1 MSFKKI
7 LISIGYKKDKKMKK
21 IIGLG
26 SAIVDMMTQ
35 LPDDNFLNEHQLQKG
50 GMFLVEED
58 QIKKVLESTKNLS
71 PIQTSGGSAANT
83 IHGLAKLG
91 VEVAYVG
98 KVGEDKVGEFFVEDL
113 KQSGIETK
121 LFYSKTPSAIAA
133 ALITPDSER
142 TFATYLG
149 ASVEMSPDDITED
162 TFKGYDILHI
172 EGYLVFNQALIEKAL
187 QTAKA
192 MNLQV
197 SIDMASFNVVEAN
210 LDFLKEMLAKYVDI
224 VFANEE
230 EAKSFTGLEPK
241 EACEAIAKDVEIAV
255 VKIGKE
261 GAYIKE
267 GNNEMIHA
275 PAFKANSID
284 TTGAGDSY
292 ASGFLYGYT
301 NGASH
306 YNSSR
311 IGALIAGNV
320 IEHLGAKM
328 PNQKWQEIMPEIK
341 EMLN

>member
-1 MSFKKI
+1 
-7 LISIGYKKDKKMKK
+7 MKK

-26 SAIVDMMTQ
+26 SAIVDMMIK
-35 LPDDNFLNEHQLQKG
+35 LPNQDFLTENNLQKG

-58 QIKKVLESTKNLS
+58 KINKILEDTKELS

-91 VEVAYVG
+91 TSVAFIG
-98 KVGEDKVGEFFVEDL
+98 KVGEDKIGTFFVEDL
-113 KQSGIETK
+113 KKSGIETK
-121 LFYSKTPSAIAA
+121 LKFSKTPSALAA
-133 ALITPDSER
+133 ALITPDAER
-142 TFATYLG
+142 TFATFLG
-149 ASVEMSPDDITED
+149 ASVELTPADITED
-162 TFKGYDILHI
+162 LFKGFDVLHI
-172 EGYLVFNQALIEKAL
+172 EGYLVFNEELIEHAL
-187 QTAKA
+187 KMAKK
-192 MNLQV
+192 MGLLV
-197 SIDMASFNVVEAN
+197 SIDMASFNVVEAK
-210 LDFLKEMLAKYVDI
+210 LDFLKKMVKEYVDI

-241 EACEAIAKDVEIAV
+241 EACIAIAKEVKISV

-267 GNNEMIHA
+267 GNNDIIHA

-292 ASGFLYGYT
+292 AAGFLYGYT

-311 IGALIAGNV
+311 IGALIAGNI
-320 IEHLGAKM
+320 IENLGAKM
-328 PNQKWQEIMPEIK
+328 PDETWNKIMPQIK

>member
-1 MSFKKI
+1 
-7 LISIGYKKDKKMKK
+7 MKK

-26 SAIVDMMTQ
+26 NAIVDMMTK
-35 LPDDNFLNEHQLQKG
+35 LPNEDFLKDNNLQKG

-58 QIKKVLESTKNLS
+58 TINKVLEKTKDLS
-71 PIQTSGGSAANT
+71 PVQTSGGSAANT

-91 VEVAYVG
+91 SPVAYIG
-98 KVGEDKVGEFFVEDL
+98 KVGEDKIGQFFVEDL
-113 KQSGIETK
+113 KNSGIETK
-121 LFYSKTPSAIAA
+121 LFYSKTPSGLAA

-149 ASVEMSPDDITED
+149 AAVEMTPDDITED
-162 TFKGYDILHI
+162 LFDGYDILHI

-187 QTAKA
+187 KTAKA
-192 MNLQV
+192 KGLLI

-210 LDFLKEMLAKYVDI
+210 LDFLKDMLAKYVDI

-230 EAKSFTGLEPK
+230 ESKSFTNLEPK
-241 EACEAIAKDVEIAV
+241 EACEAIAKDVLISV
-255 VKIGKE
+255 VKIGKD

-267 GNNEMIHA
+267 GNNEIIHA

-311 IGALIAGNV
+311 IGALIAGNI
-320 IEHLGAKM
+320 IENLGAKM
-328 PNQKWQEIMPEIK
+328 PNEQWNKIMPQIK
-341 EMLN
+341 EMLK

>member
-1 MSFKKI
+1 
-7 LISIGYKKDKKMKK
+7 MKK

-35 LPDDNFLNEHQLQKG
+35 LPDEKFLNDNNLQKG

-58 QIKKVLESTKNLS
+58 QINKVLKNTKDLN

-83 IHGLAKLG
+83 IHGLARLG
-91 VEVAYVG
+91 VNVAFIG
-98 KVGEDKVGEFFVEDL
+98 KVGEDKIGDFFVEDL
-113 KQSGIETK
+113 RNSGIETK
-121 LFYSKTPSAIAA
+121 LKYSKTPSALAA

-142 TFATYLG
+142 TFATFLG
-149 ASVEMSPDDITED
+149 ASVELTSADITED
-162 TFKGYDILHI
+162 LFKGFDILHI
-172 EGYLVFNQALIEKAL
+172 EGYLVFNEDLIEHAL
-187 QTAKA
+187 KMAKD
-192 MNLQV
+192 MGLLV
-197 SIDMASFNVVEAN
+197 SIDMASFNVVEAK
-210 LDFLKEMLAKYVDI
+210 LDFLKDMVTKYVDI

-241 EACEAIAKDVEIAV
+241 EACEAIAKNVKISV
-255 VKIGKE
+255 VKIGKD

-267 GNNEMIHA
+267 GNDEIILA

-292 ASGFLYGYT
+292 AAGFLYGYT

-311 IGALIAGNV
+311 IGALIAGNI
-320 IEHLGAKM
+320 IENLGAKM
-328 PNQKWQEIMPEIK
+328 PNEQWNKIMPQIK
-341 EMLN
+341 EMIK